1 MNEKLIQ
8 KMLKKSFRQYQ
19 CTPSSEEDYHTL
31 ITRIQETIRTT
42 SNIDVH
48 EAIEDIVYE
57 YVTQT

>member
-1 MNEKLIQ
+1 MDEKLIQ

-19 CTPSSEEDYHTL
+19 CAPSSEEDYHML
-31 ITRIQETIRTT
+31 ITRIQEILLTT
-42 SNIDVH
+42 ANIDVH